1 MQPIRTFVATLL
13 VAALL
18 PLAAAA
24 GTTGSIV
31 GRIVDAADQAPLAN
45 VTISVTSA
53 SQAATT
59 QTDASGTY
67 RFLSLIPD
75 TYTVSITHDGYDTLS
90 QAGVSVFADQA
101 QTLNLAMVK
110 TLKTIAKVTS
120 RATGNLVKPGTTS
133 DVYSVNST
141 MASAAAGLTGSGS
154 LSNAYGAVASVPGV
168 QIDGGEQGWFQT
180 VHIRG
185 GDIDQVGYEL
195 DGIPVNRVYDNAPMT
210 MLSSLGQQ
218 ELQVYTGGT
227 PASADAQGISG
238 YVNQVV
244 KTGTFP
250 GFGNANL
257 ALGSP
262 TFYHSASIEAGG
274 STPDRRFSYYV
285 GLGGSNQDYRYIDN
299 NDGSSIPN
307 SFFYPVNLV
316 DPNSFAPGP
325 TGFVYVGSE
334 PAGAPLFSSG
344 TLFGISDT
352 HQRDTIMNFHFA
364 IPHKNGGLRDDIQAL
379 YTTSEVFNSYFSS
392 QNDVG
397 PATANYLGQLTYD
410 DSFVYKGPLLS
421 TPVASDVIP
430 YYFPNSPPHAF
441 GAPLPPALRDSND
454 NGVAVTKLQ
463 YQHAFSS
470 SAFVRAYGYL
480 LYSNWFI
487 QGPNTA
493 AQPYYGAELAEYQIP
508 DHTYGLN
515 VSFTDQL
522 NDKHLLTASFGY
534 TGSNLQRY
542 DIGYIR
548 PHYNIASFIGTDGNC
563 YDPTTGLQIGCIYQE
578 QNNAGDIQKVM
589 NGQLAPATYGPGTP
603 AAGANPQWLT
613 TNNYFYSGS
622 GAALNQVGTRF
633 SGISVGD
640 EWRPSDALNVNIG
653 LRVEDFRYIYGQT
666 GANDPARQFWFT
678 HYNNEYCTAGIG
690 TAPISRADPS
700 TGVLLPCPT
709 GTTLLAGSPNA
720 LSNPGNVP
728 DYVTARFEPRLS
740 FTYTLNPNSVIRGS
754 AGVYARPPN
763 SSWVE
768 YNVVQQNLPLYLGNH
783 FAAFGFTTPEHTI
796 RPDTSY
802 NYDFS
807 LEQHLK
813 GTDIS
818 FKLTPFY
825 RATRDQLQNFFI
837 DPQGGLE
844 SGLNVGNQVSEGVE
858 FAITKGDFSR
868 NGFAGQLSY
877 TYTHSS
883 IKYQN
888 FPGQNVNVID
898 QLNNYIQQYNSFTSA
913 CAANENTPQCGNGLY
928 ASNGSATFCTVSG
941 PLCPAPASVTNPYYA
956 NAPQPLMDRNA
967 SYPTYDVIPGPFAG
981 LNGYAVPHVLS
992 LLLNYKH
999 DRFSITP
1006 ALTWNSGAEYGAPT
1020 VWPGYNPSSCTGVLT
1035 PGNAD
1040 PATCSGLVFTPD
1052 PYNGNRFDT
1061 LGQFQQP
1068 WRLTLGVGMT
1078 YDVTPSIKAQLG
1090 FVNLLDVCHQR
1101 GYAWDNPNFCTYG
1114 GLGTGLMAAAGNFYP
1129 NGNASTPPPQMQYPY
1144 GFFVNNTNTGF
1155 VGTRQPLQI
1164 TGSVQIKL

>member
-1 MQPIRTFVATLL
+1 MLRFRILAAL
-13 VAALL
+13 VAFAVAF
-18 PLAAAA
+18 PLSASA
-24 GTTGSIV
+24 GTTGNLV
-31 GRIVDAADQAPLAN
+31 GRILDSQTQAPLAN
-45 VTISVTSA
+45 VTVTVTSA
-53 SQAATT
+53 SQSASTE
-59 QTDASGTY
+59 TDASGSY
-67 RFLSLIPD
+67 RFLSLSPD
-75 TYTVSITHDGYDTLS
+75 TYTVALAHQGYDPVA
-90 QAGVSVFADQA
+90 QAGISIYADQS
-101 QTLNLAMVK
+101 QTANFAMVK
-110 TLKTIAKVTS
+110 SLKTIAQVTS
-120 RATGNLVKPGTTS
+120 RSAGTLVKSGTTS
-133 DVYSVNST
+133 DVYSVNAT
-141 MASAAAGLTGSGS
+141 MAGAAAGLTGSGS

-168 QIDGGEQGWFQT
+168 QVDGGEQGWFQT

-244 KTGTFP
+244 RTGTFP
-250 GFGNANL
+250 GFGTATL
-257 ALGSP
+257 SAGGP
-262 TFYHSASIEAGG
+262 TFYHGASIEAGG

-299 NDGSSIPN
+299 NNGSGIPN

-316 DPNSFAPGP
+316 DSNSFLPGP
-325 TGFVYVGSE
+325 TGYVYVGAE

-364 IPHKNGGLRDDIQAL
+364 IPHKNSGLRDDVQAL

-397 PATANYLGQLTYD
+397 PNVANYLGQLTYD
-410 DSFVYKGPLLS
+410 DSYVYKGALGQ
-421 TPVASDVIP
+421 TPVASAVVP

-441 GAPLPPALRDSND
+441 GAALPPGLRDSND
-454 NGVAVTKLQ
+454 NGVAVSKLQ

-508 DHTYGLN
+508 DHTFGTN
-515 VSFTDQL
+515 ISFTDQL
-522 NDKHLLTASFGY
+522 TNKHLFTASFGY
-534 TGSNLQRY
+534 TGSDLQRY

-548 PHYNIASFIGTDGNC
+548 PHYNIASYVGKDGNC
-563 YDPTTGLQIGCIYQE
+563 YDPTSGLQVGCIFQE
-578 QNNAGDIQKVM
+578 QSNAGDIQKVL
-589 NGQLAPATYGPGTP
+589 NGTLAPATYGPATP
-603 AAGANPQWLT
+603 AAIASAQWLT

-622 GAALNQVGTRF
+622 GAALNQVHTRF
-633 SGISVGD
+633 TGFSLGD
-640 EWRPSDALNVNIG
+640 EWRPSDALNINLGV
-653 LRVEDFRYIYGQT
+653 RFEQFRYIYGQT
-666 GANDPARQFWFT
+666 GANDPTRAFWFT

-690 TAPISRADPS
+690 TAPVSRADS
-700 TGVLLPCPT
+700 TTGVLGPCPA

-728 DYVTARFEPRLS
+728 DYVATRAQPRFS
-740 FTYTLNPNSVIRGS
+740 FTYTLNPDTVVRGS
-754 AGVYARPPN
+754 AGIYARPPN

-768 YNVVQQNLPLYLGNH
+768 YNVVQENLPLYLGNH
-783 FAAFGFTTPEHTI
+783 FAAYGFTTPEHTI

-802 NYDFS
+802 NYDLS
-807 LEQHLK
+807 LEHHFK
-813 GTDIS
+813 GSDVS

-858 FAITKGDFSR
+858 FALSKGDFSR
-868 NGFAGQLSY
+868 NGFAAQLAY
-877 TYTHSS
+877 TYTHST

-888 FPGQNVNVID
+888 FPNQNVNVID

-913 CAANENTPQCGNGLY
+913 CAANESSVQCGKGLY
-928 ASNGSATFCTVSG
+928 ASNGAASFSG
-941 PLCPAPASVTNPYYA
+941 ITNPYYS
-956 NAPQPLMDRNA
+956 NAPQPLLDRNA

-981 LNGYAVPHVLS
+981 LNGYAVPSVLS
-992 LLLNYKH
+992 LLVNYKH
-999 DRFSITP
+999 DRFTITP
-1006 ALTWNSGAEYGAPT
+1006 TAQYNSGAEYGAPT
-1020 VWPGYNPSSCTGVLT
+1020 VWPGYNPNGTCTKTLSPGV
-1035 PGNAD
+1035 AD
-1040 PATCSGLVFTPD
+1040 PASCSGLIFLPD
-1052 PYNGNRFDT
+1052 PYNGNHFDT
-1061 LGQFQQP
+1061 LGQFKQP
-1068 WRLTLGVGMT
+1068 WTLTVGLGMSYEISSKV
-1078 YDVTPSIKAQLG
+1078 KAQLS
-1090 FVNLLDVCHQR
+1090 FVNLLNVCHQR

-1129 NGNASTPPPQMQYPY
+1129 NSNASTPPPQMQYPY

-1164 TGSVQIKL
+1164 TGSLQIKL